1 MFLGRP
7 WRKKRQLLLSLVPAP
22 PKAPAMSFST
32 PSING
37 GLRDQQW
44 FEACLRSH
52 NAYCGCNNPVIH
64 FNNIAA
70 RFNYLPTSNLPL
82 DPPGQTPPRRP
93 ALRRLPAL
101 PAAPPTTPS
110 TSAWPTGDGG
120 NAGGPGA
127 AGGGGGDAAD
137 ADYRSE
143 DLDDLFAAI
152 EGDTQ

>member
-7 WRKKRQLLLSLVPAP
+7 WRKKRKLLLSLVPAP
-22 PKAPAMSFST
+22 QKAPAMSFST

-82 DPPGQTPPRRP
+82 DPPGPTPPRRRD
-93 ALRRLPAL
+93 LRRLPAL
-101 PAAPPTTPS
+101 PAAPVATPS
-110 TSAWPTGDGG
+110 TSVWPTGDGG
-120 NAGGPGA
+120 DAGGPGA
-127 AGGGGGDAAD
+127 AGGGGEPVAD

>member
-7 WRKKRQLLLSLVPAP
+7 WRKKRQLLLSIVPAP
-22 PKAPAMSFST
+22 PKAPTMSFSS

-52 NAYCGCNNPVIH
+52 NAYCGCNNPIVH
-64 FNNIAA
+64 FNNIAT

-82 DPPGQTPPRRP
+82 DPPAGSPSRRGH
-93 ALRRLPAL
+93 LRRLPAL
-101 PAAPPTTPS
+101 PAAPSTSPS
-110 TSAWPTGDGG
+110 TPVWRTGGG
-120 NAGGPGA
+120 GDAGGPGA
-127 AGGGGGDAAD
+127 AGGGGEPVAD

-152 EGDTQ
+152 DADTQ